1 MPSETRQMAEQAQ
14 RGEDPVE
21 YGGGSSPFV
30 GILLVF
36 LGIAALV
43 VVWALTR

>member
-1 MPSETRQMAEQAQ
+1 MAEQAQ
-14 RGEDPVE
+14 RGEEPNDG
-21 YGGGSSPFV
+21 YAGAGSSQFV